1 MKLLDYIRG
10 TRKGKEAHRLQ
21 KEAMRDPF
29 LADAMDGYDG
39 AGENLEQ
46 QLEVLRRRI
55 EIKVKGKQN
64 HAIAWSVAASL
75 LLGVCLSGYFLFQKD
90 KLPEDALIALEQL
103 QRDTVLQTLPQSS
116 PQLPVKKEMELAK
129 TLQKDSVRPLISQ
142 ERRVKPAVT
151 AKAIVFE
158 MKEQSAAEVE
168 MSMALSEEL
177 KLADTTITAGDNDL
191 ARNLQGRVEGLKVAG
206 IKGRV
211 IDENGEPLVGANIL
225 VKGTSK
231 GTISDVNGNFTLDA
245 DGNKEIA
252 VNYIGYEPVTL
263 PVDTGKDML
272 IAMNE
277 SKDVLNEVVVVGYGT
292 ERKKNFTGSVA
303 RVEPT
308 MLQPVPVIGFKAYK
322 KYLKKN
328 MIRPTNE
335 ECAKLKGE
343 VVLTFHVDKKGR
355 PVNIKIKNSL
365 CASADKE
372 AIRLVE
378 EGPDWIVGNKEVA
391 LNIKF

>member
-129 TLQKDSVRPLISQ
+129 TSQKDSISLLISQ
-142 ERRVKPAVT
+142 ERSMKRNVA
-151 AKAIVFE
+151 AKVIAPKIKEKVVVEAE
-158 MKEQSAAEVE
+158 MH
-168 MSMALSEEL
+168 MALSEDTEFVDTFTVREDNN
-177 KLADTTITAGDNDL
+177 LAKMLEN
-191 ARNLQGRVEGLKVAG
+191 RVEGVKVG
-206 IKGRV
+206 EVKGR
-211 IDENGEPLVGANIL
+211 ITDENGEPLVGANIL
-225 VKGTSK
+225 VKGTSR
-231 GTISDVNGNFTLDA
+231 GTISDVNGNFVLDA

-252 VNYIGYEPVTL
+252 VNYIGYKPITL

-277 SKDVLNEVVVVGYGT
+277 SKDVLDEVVVVGYGC
-292 ERKKNFTGSVA
+292 EKKKSVTGSVA
-303 RVEPT
+303 SIEELIMP
-308 MLQPVPVIGFKAYK
+308 QPVAGFIAYR
-322 KYLKKN
+322 KYLKRN
-328 MIRPTNE
+328 LVHPVDE
-335 ECAKLKGE
+335 ECSKIKGE

-355 PVNIKIKNSL
+355 PINIKIKNSL
-365 CASADKE
+365 CASVDKE

-378 EGPDWIVGNKEVA
+378 GGPDWTVGNKEVT

>member
-90 KLPEDALIALEQL
+90 KLPEDAFIALEQL
-103 QRDTVLQTLPQSS
+103 QRDTVLQVLPQSP
-116 PQLPVKKEMELAK
+116 PQLPLKEEMKLAK

-151 AKAIVFE
+151 AKAIVSE
-158 MKEQSAAEVE
+158 VKEQSAAEVE